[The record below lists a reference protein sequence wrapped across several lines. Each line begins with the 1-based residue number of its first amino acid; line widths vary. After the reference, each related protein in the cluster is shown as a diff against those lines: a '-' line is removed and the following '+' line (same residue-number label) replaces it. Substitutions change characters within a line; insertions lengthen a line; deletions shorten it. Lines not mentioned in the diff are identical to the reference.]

1 MQVSLFEFKLPQEN
15 IATEPMNP
23 RENAKLLHI
32 CPNELADL
40 HIRNIPDLF
49 EKGDLLVF
57 NDTKVIPAKVNG
69 LRGEAKISVNLL
81 KQISLNEWA
90 VLAKPA
96 KRLKIGDIFTIADD
110 FHATVKEKQ
119 ENGQIILEFNVSGTE
134 FYSKL
139 EENGQMPLPPYIKRE
154 QAGEES
160 DTDNYQTIYAKHKG
174 AVAAP
179 TAGLHFTENLMQQL
193 QDKGIKFAFTT
204 LHVGA
209 GTFLPVK
216 VDDTEDHEMHSEFCI
231 LNEETANLINKTKK
245 SGKKV
250 IAIGTTSLRVLESA
264 TDEQGII
271 HPYNQETNI
280 FITPGYKFRMVDKL
294 MTNFHL
300 PSSTLFMLVSAFSG
314 LENMQAAYNHA
325 IENKYRFYSYGDSC
339 LLEPNY

>member
-1 MQVSLFEFKLPQEN
+1 MQVSLFEFELPQEN

-23 RENAKLLHI
+23 REDAKLLHI
-32 CPNELADL
+32 FPSELKDL
-40 HIRNIPDLF
+40 HIRNLPDLF
-49 EKGDLLVF
+49 GKDDLLVF
-57 NDTKVIPAKVNG
+57 NDTKVIPAKING
-69 LRGEAKISVNLL
+69 FRGEAKISINLL

-96 KRLKIGDIFTIADD
+96 KRLKIGDIFTIAND
-110 FHATVKEKQ
+110 FYATVKEKH
-119 ENGQIILEFNVSGTE
+119 ENGQIILGFNVSGTE

-139 EENGQMPLPPYIKRE
+139 EENGQMPLPPYIKRDQE
-154 QAGEES
+154 GRDS
-160 DTDNYQTIYAKHKG
+160 DKHNYQTVYAKNKG

-179 TAGLHFTENLMQQL
+179 TAGLHFTEKLMQQI
-193 QDKGIKFAFTT
+193 QDMGINFAFTT

-216 VDDTEDHEMHSEFCI
+216 VDDTEDHQMHSEFCI
-231 LNEETANLINKTKK
+231 LNEETAELINKTKANGNK
-245 SGKKV
+245 I
-250 IAIGTTSLRVLESA
+250 IAVGTTSLRVLESA

-271 HPYNQETNI
+271 HPFHQETNI